1 LVASG
6 AITQSQLDQLVG
18 AFRSVRQVIAD
29 VLAFAFP
36 RLEEYRIDLNADPEK
51 FVLITGSYTAVLSA
65 NPDEVLSCTSLKQ
78 SDQLELEL
86 AADSF
91 EIDEDADFRFYKVR
105 SGGTR
110 EKHEMVMRAIGT
122 LRLEGVRIK
131 LELDDDLEPP
141 GAVIDLAN
149 PADRAEAVAIVA
161 RIPDLSSRTRAIAA
175 LDVERFSTWQISLL
189 RSQDVLREA
198 RLVGGRAV
206 CAAAAELV
214 AGVSGADGYVFRNG
228 GVSGRPDDVLA
239 SVREA
244 KQRVSAGLPGDA
256 GTRRASRSTKP
267 TRGCGWSP

>member
-1 LVASG
+1 MASG

-149 PADRAEAVAIVA
+149 PADRAEAVAIV
-161 RIPDLSSRTRAIAA
+161 
-175 LDVERFSTWQISLL
+175 
-189 RSQDVLREA
+189 
-198 RLVGGRAV
+198 
-206 CAAAAELV
+206 
-214 AGVSGADGYVFRNG
+214 
-228 GVSGRPDDVLA
+228 
-239 SVREA
+239 
-244 KQRVSAGLPGDA
+244 
-256 GTRRASRSTKP
+256 RASRTSPRAREPSRRSTSSASRP
-267 TRGCGWSP
+267 GRSACCAPRMCCGRRGWLAGARCAPPRPSWSQA